1 MQNCDGRAA
10 RFCPHL
16 IVDEMTACAAC
27 EGQQYLPSEF
37 QQKEYCIG
45 GGYTFCA
52 IYMMHA
58 PDTALTRPL
67 SRSDR

>member
-1 MQNCDGRAA
+1 MQNCDGRVV

-16 IVDEMTACAAC
+16 IVDELPACAAC
-27 EGQQYLPSEF
+27 EGQQYQPSEF
-37 QQKEYCIG
+37 QQKEYCTG

-52 IYMMHA
+52 IYMMDTGA
-58 PDTALTRPL
+58 PVRPL